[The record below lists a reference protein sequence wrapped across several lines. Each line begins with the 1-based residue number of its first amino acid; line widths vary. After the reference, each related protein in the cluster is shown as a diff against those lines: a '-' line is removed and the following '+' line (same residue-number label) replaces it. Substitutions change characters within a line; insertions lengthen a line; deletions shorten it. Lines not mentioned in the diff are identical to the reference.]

1 MSVVND
7 IHKFAWL
14 REERSDL
21 SIIPT
26 SQDAFSVIHESNT
39 IAFKVGDLNSQ
50 ELLAILSI
58 PDSNVI
64 DRAGRKDI
72 WVVTIGEKVIIMIN
86 SKFKILLWE
95 GNIVNF
101 LMMAGVSQLSNEF
114 ISINPVNVRLISSTE
129 EMCVISS
136 ESDWCYSS

>member
-1 MSVVND
+1 
-7 IHKFAWL
+7 
-14 REERSDL
+14 
-21 SIIPT
+21 
-26 SQDAFSVIHESNT
+26 
-39 IAFKVGDLNSQ
+39 
-50 ELLAILSI
+50 
-58 PDSNVI
+58 
-64 DRAGRKDI
+64 
-72 WVVTIGEKVIIMIN
+72 MIN

-136 ESDWCYSS
+136 ESD